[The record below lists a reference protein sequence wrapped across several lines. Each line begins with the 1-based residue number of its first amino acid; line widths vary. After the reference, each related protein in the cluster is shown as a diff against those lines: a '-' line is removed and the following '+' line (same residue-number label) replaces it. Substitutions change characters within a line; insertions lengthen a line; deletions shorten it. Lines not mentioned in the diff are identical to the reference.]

1 MRRFL
6 TANRSLTLLMMPKKR
21 GRLRKTSCEEIKKQ
35 MRNRRTIFLTV
46 IATALLALSLP
57 SLAVAQGG
65 YDPYYGRDR
74 DYRRNRRDDNYGRHD
89 VRYLRDSVRRLKDL
103 SGRFEDHLDSA
114 LDRSRVDGT
123 RREDNLNDVAREFHK
138 AARDLEDRFD
148 DRRDLNRSSG
158 EAHRVLNIGERLD
171 RVVQRI
177 GDGRVRND
185 WMQIRQELNVIA
197 DAYGYRTNG
206 YYGNDDYYRRDD
218 RYRRNDTYRRNRN
231 SRAVQDILRRIP
243 F

>member
-1 MRRFL
+1 
-6 TANRSLTLLMMPKKR
+6 
-21 GRLRKTSCEEIKKQ
+21 
-35 MRNRRTIFLTV
+35 MRNRRTIFLTI

-57 SLAVAQGG
+57 SLAAAQGR

-74 DYRRNRRDDNYGRHD
+74 DYGRYD
-89 VRYLRDSVRRLKDL
+89 IRYLRDSVRRLKDL
-103 SGRFEDHLDSA
+103 SGRFEDHLDRA

-123 RREDNLNDVAREFHK
+123 RREDNLNAVARDFHK

-148 DRRDLNRSSG
+148 DRRDLNRSAG
-158 EAHRVLNIGERLD
+158 EANRVLSIGGQLD
-171 RVVQRI
+171 RIVQRV
-177 GDGRVRND
+177 GDYRVRND

-197 DAYGYRTNG
+197 NAYGRSNGG

-218 RYRRNDTYRRNRN
+218 RYRRNRNTRGIQN
-231 SRAVQDILRRIP
+231 ILRRIP

>member
-1 MRRFL
+1 
-6 TANRSLTLLMMPKKR
+6 
-21 GRLRKTSCEEIKKQ
+21 

-57 SLAVAQGG
+57 SLAAAQGG

-74 DYRRNRRDDNYGRHD
+74 DYRRNRRDDYGRYD
-89 VRYLRDSVRRLKDL
+89 IRYLRDSVRRLKDL

-123 RREDNLNDVAREFHK
+123 RREDRLNEVARDFHQ
-138 AARDLEDRFD
+138 AARALEDRFD
-148 DRRDLNRSSG
+148 DRRDLNRSAG
-158 EAHRVLNIGERLD
+158 EAQRVLNIGGQLD
-171 RVVQRI
+171 RIVFRV

-197 DAYGYRTNG
+197 NAYGYRTNG

-218 RYRRNDTYRRNRN
+218 RYRRNRST
-231 SRAVQDILRRIP
+231 RAVQDILRRIP